1 MWLLEASV
9 SSSVGGEY
17 RCQTA
22 AFTER
27 VTWGNVDPASRTGL
41 LPSKL
46 LAHGG
51 CVYDSHYFFMKPGKK

>member
-17 RCQTA
+17 WCQTA

-27 VTWGNVDPASRTGL
+27 VTWGNVDPASRTRLVTKQVVGSWWL
-41 LPSKL
+41 CL
-46 LAHGG
+46 
-51 CVYDSHYFFMKPGKK
+51 